1 MKTIALLAALML
13 ASIVAASAQE
23 KDTRLFEMRTY
34 YAAPGKLDE
43 LNQRFREHTTAL
55 FAKHGMTNIGYWMP
69 VENPDAKLVYV
80 LAYPSR
86 AARDTSWKAF
96 LADPGWQKAQAASEV
111 KGKLVAKVEQVFMA
125 VTDFSPVAKI
135 PAGSEGG
142 VFELRTYTTTPG
154 QLPALH
160 TRFREHTLD
169 LFTKHGMTNL
179 WYWQPTKD
187 QPAADNTLI
196 YFLSHSSADAAKASF
211 AAFRAD
217 PTWIAAKAASEKQA
231 GGSLTVPDGVKSVLL
246 KATDYSPIK

>member
-86 AARDTSWKAF
+86 EARDTSWKAF

-111 KGKLVAKVEQVFMA
+111 KGKLVAKVEQHQHGPLLAAAPSCGPTPPRRASFRRCTRVSA
-125 VTDFSPVAKI
+125 STRSAFSPST
-135 PAGSEGG
+135 G
-142 VFELRTYTTTPG
+142 
-154 QLPALH
+154 
-160 TRFREHTLD
+160 
-169 LFTKHGMTNL
+169 
-179 WYWQPTKD
+179 
-187 QPAADNTLI
+187 
-196 YFLSHSSADAAKASF
+196 
-211 AAFRAD
+211 
-217 PTWIAAKAASEKQA
+217 
-231 GGSLTVPDGVKSVLL
+231 
-246 KATDYSPIK
+246 